1 MNKNKKQY
9 PFTIH
14 VPKDDAKGFPTHT
27 HGITELG
34 TGLPEFIMDPLAFG
48 QVGNGQRINGVYD
61 YLMKPRNAKLIEGLK
76 KGETLKIHSRQLH
89 KKVNEEYTYC
99 VRRVFPTFE
108 AVKQAYV
115 LESSE
120 DFEYLNPDMWFV
132 QIYVEGDDY
141 ALTDEYY
148 KGGVKW

>member
-1 MNKNKKQY
+1 MNNDKKY

-14 VPKDDAKGFPTHT
+14 VPEDDIKGFPTHT

-34 TGLPEFIMDPLAFG
+34 LGLPEFIMDPLAFG
-48 QVGNGQRINGVYD
+48 QVGNGQRINAVYD
-61 YLMKPRNAKLIEGLK
+61 YLLEPGNEKLIE
-76 KGETLKIHSRQLH
+76 ELKIGKNLKIPSEHLFH
-89 KKVNEEYTYC
+89 DTKEEFTYC
-99 VRRVFPTFE
+99 VRKVPPTFE

-115 LESSE
+115 LESKKDIQNLSTE
-120 DFEYLNPDMWFV
+120 MWFA
-132 QIYVEGDDY
+132 QIYVQGDDF